1 MAEAAETLPEISVP
15 PFECVGELLPT
26 PANMTNMFGTIAT
39 NAEKFALST
48 VEEWKDE
55 GEKLKDVLDTFREFL
70 VAYDP
75 KWKRL
80 EMPEK
85 EWEIM
90 IQRLMEEYPMYIQNT
105 ILQLVSKIIPINF
118 QLPLLGLQI
127 DLIKLVSDRA
137 YLDQLMAD
145 VQGFGAD
152 VQAQID
158 GLASDLSPEARQEA
172 IDKLRGDKLDAIY
185 QLLPDEYKMF
195 AGEHGFETADFK
207 GKQIGDFIKNEA
219 KKLQNALMTG
229 GATALI
235 DKFKIIWDALGLPGI
250 DFPLNLDAKALID
263 AAIADAK
270 DDVEKMAALKNIK
283 IAGFDVMALLGGE
296 FDDNVESMEVQI
308 ARIQTKLKEFE
319 VNFEDFTIKTWLQK
333 VGPFLKAIGLGPV
346 IDLVLLDFCD
356 FVMLMGIPTA
366 LDLSSFSS
374 IKEVANTFDSGLPTL
389 SASNNPASNFT
400 EEVMSEGQTI
410 IEGSF
415 TEGVTVVNTAALDA
429 ATAFTDYT
437 IESGNIVLDVGATA
451 GTEYLVI
458 PDSSG

>member
-1 MAEAAETLPEISVP
+1 MAEAAPALPEISVP

-39 NAEKFALST
+39 NAEKLALST

-145 VQGFGAD
+145 VQGYGAD

-185 QLLPDEYKMF
+185 QLLPSEYKMF
-195 AGEHGFETADFK
+195 AGEHKFETADFK
-207 GKQIGDFIKNEA
+207 
-219 KKLQNALMTG
+219 
-229 GATALI
+229 
-235 DKFKIIWDALGLPGI
+235 
-250 DFPLNLDAKALID
+250 
-263 AAIADAK
+263 
-270 DDVEKMAALKNIK
+270 
-283 IAGFDVMALLGGE
+283 
-296 FDDNVESMEVQI
+296 
-308 ARIQTKLKEFE
+308 
-319 VNFEDFTIKTWLQK
+319 
-333 VGPFLKAIGLGPV
+333 
-346 IDLVLLDFCD
+346 
-356 FVMLMGIPTA
+356 
-366 LDLSSFSS
+366 
-374 IKEVANTFDSGLPTL
+374 
-389 SASNNPASNFT
+389 
-400 EEVMSEGQTI
+400 
-410 IEGSF
+410 
-415 TEGVTVVNTAALDA
+415 
-429 ATAFTDYT
+429 
-437 IESGNIVLDVGATA
+437 
-451 GTEYLVI
+451 
-458 PDSSG
+458 